1 MILWNPLRIAKY
13 LYPGLICNVSTNK
26 QTVYLTFDDGPTVD
40 ISTKVLEILKR
51 YRARATFFCSGRN
64 AERNQDIL
72 SNIVQEGHA
81 VGNHTYS
88 HLKGWYT
95 SNHIYY
101 ADIEMASRFIPSGL
115 FRPPYGLIKPSQ
127 IRYLRQYYKIIMWSL
142 LSYDYHPHITKE
154 QCLNYVMKNTKSGYI
169 VVFHDSLKASQNMLY
184 ALPRVLDY
192 FSERGYIF
200 ESLVKNH
207 Y

>member
-13 LYPGLICNVSTNK
+13 LHPGLICNVSTNK

-51 YRARATFFCSGRN
+51 YNALATFFCSGRN

-72 SNIVQEGHA
+72 SNIVHEGHA

-95 SNHIYY
+95 SNHVYY
-101 ADIEMASRFIPSGL
+101 ADIEMASRFIPSAL

-127 IRYLRQYYKIIMWSL
+127 IKYLRQYYKIIMWSL

-154 QCLNYVMKNTKSGYI
+154 QCLKYVMKNTKPGSI
-169 VVFHDSLKASQNMLY
+169 IVFHDSAKASQNMLY
-184 ALPRVLDY
+184 ALPRILDN
-192 FSERGYIF
+192 FSERGYTF
-200 ESLVKNH
+200 ESLVINQ
-207 Y
+207 

>member
-1 MILWNPLRIAKY
+1 M
-13 LYPGLICNVSTNK
+13 
-26 QTVYLTFDDGPTVD
+26 TFDDGPTVD
-40 ISTKVLEILKR
+40 ISSKVLEILNR
-51 YRARATFFCSGRN
+51 YNALATFFCSGRN

-72 SNIVQEGHA
+72 SNIIQEGH
-81 VGNHTYS
+81 VLGNHTYS

-101 ADIEMASRFIPSGL
+101 ADIEMASRFIPSAL

-142 LSYDYHPHITKE
+142 LSYDYHPHFTKE
-154 QCLNYVMKNTKSGYI
+154 QCLKHVMKNTKPGSI
-169 VVFHDSLKASQNMLY
+169 VVFHDSVKASHNMLY

-192 FSERGYIF
+192 FSEQGYTF
-200 ESLVKNH
+200 KSLVENH
-207 Y
+207 H